1 MSQEKLNKLSIPLG
15 LLGYINPILFAITII
30 TIIRNIGYKMI
41 YPFNHYLFYGVIIS
55 ALFGFIISTTKVLA
69 GLGLIKS
76 AMPAAFVLGANIGI
90 MISGLTLI
98 HYALKMS
105 VQTLMILIAVILA
118 VLILIYL
125 ITRKLNTVALL
136 TGAIGFLLVNIS
148 LIIISLW
155 KDMIVS
161 VILYGVAISL
171 SIALCVIG
179 IRSDLRNSKV
189 LLVIE
194 ILNVLCQLLVCIST
208 FILFSR

>member
-55 ALFGFIISTTKVLA
+55 ALFGFIISTAKVLA

-105 VQTLMILIAVILA
+105 VQTLLILTAVILA

-125 ITRKLNTVALL
+125 ITRKLSTVALF